1 MAREAVDVLLA
12 FLIYGN
18 QRNVAKLL
26 ELKAECHNLFV
37 NCLPSC
43 GDFGIQV

>member
-12 FLIYGN
+12 FLIYGH
-18 QRNVAKLL
+18 QRSVAKLL
-26 ELKAECHNLFV
+26 EMKAECHSLFV
-37 NCLPSC
+37 DCLPTC